1 MNRTS
6 TGKREAQRRRT
17 RELLRRQALR
27 RFQQD
32 GFEGTSV
39 AQIARDAGVTER
51 TFYRHFSSKEAV
63 LFEDHESRLEW
74 FRAAL
79 ELRPL
84 DEPILDAVRVAV
96 ESFPDGREIVAQV
109 AKLRSRVL
117 SAEAIEGHLR
127 VAQGDFAVQIEHHLK
142 ARLGQPDADEL
153 RAAVM
158 SRAIA
163 GALVAGL
170 DVWMRRGSGEPDEL
184 RELTRQ
190 ALEILKLPQS
200 GGLTGG

>member
-200 GGLTGG
+200 GG

>member
-1 MNRTS
+1 M
-6 TGKREAQRRRT
+6 
-17 RELLRRQALR
+17 
-27 RFQQD
+27 
-32 GFEGTSV
+32 

>member
-153 RAAVM
+153 RAAVI

-200 GGLTGG
+200 GG